1 MKRTTEQ
8 VGKTIEEAVRKGLE
22 ELKVARDDVNIEVLE
37 EPKAGG
43 ILGMLS
49 QKLAKVKLTVDKKIT
64 EDVLLATQNRIDN
77 ILKDIFKITGES
89 NIKHTFTGDSKQV
102 IVKLELDNPK
112 HLIGYRGKTIEAIQS
127 ILNAMLQREDE
138 EYSKVFVEI
147 NNYKKEKEEKL
158 KSYANKMADNVAKF
172 KKSIKLEPMSAY
184 ERMIVHQ
191 ELSSRDDV
199 VTESFGEEPRR
210 ILVIKKKYSNN

>member
-22 ELKVARDDVNIEVLE
+22 ELKVARDDVIIEILE

-49 QKLAKVKLTVDKKIT
+49 QKLAKVKLIVDKKVA
-64 EDVLLATQNRIDN
+64 EDVLIATQNKVDN
-77 ILKDIFKITGES
+77 ILSDIFKITGEN
-89 NIKHTFTGDSKQV
+89 NIKHTCTGDSKKV
-102 IVKLELDNPK
+102 IVKLELEDPK
-112 HLIGYRGKTIEAIQS
+112 HLIGYRGKTIESIQS
-127 ILNAMLQREDE
+127 ILNAMLQREEE

-147 NNYKKEKEEKL
+147 NDYKKEKEEKL
-158 KSYANKMADNVAKF
+158 KAYANKMADNVNKF
-172 KKSIKLEPMSAY
+172 SKSIKLEPMSAY

-199 VTESFGEEPRR
+199 ITESYGEEPRR
-210 ILVIKKKYSNN
+210 LLVIKKKFSNN